1 METFMSKEQWTKEN
15 LAAGEEYAGIIIGKN
30 GDQDYHLILLPGEIE
45 RASWNKAMDWAKSGI
60 GQLPT
65 RCEQSLLFANLP
77 EHFKAA
83 WYWSGEQLAS
93 DAGFAWHQH
102 FYYGYQTSVHKSFEG
117 RARAVRRLPIQ

>member
-1 METFMSKEQWTKEN
+1 MSKEQWIKEN

-45 RASWNKAMDWAKSGI
+45 RATWNKAMDWAKSGI

-65 RCEQSLLFANLP
+65 RREQSLLFANLR

-83 WYWSGEQLAS
+83 WYWSSEQLAS
-93 DAGFAWHQH
+93 AAGFAWLQYFGH
-102 FYYGYQTSVHKSFEG
+102 GYQDYDHKSYEC